1 MSNNRGERRDRTERK
16 EKSRKRK
23 LETAIGYSDW
33 IDEKPLGKFENNS
46 ISNEYA
52 NCGTPIKTNRKKG
65 HSNYRSKGQYGP
77 AVRWKPHDKR
87 QLDRGD
93 NERTTNED
101 QGRSRRHL
109 QKDGEPS

>member
-52 NCGTPIKTNRKKG
+52 SYGHSIKTNRKKG
-65 HSNYRSKGQYGP
+65 HSNYRSKGSYG
-77 AVRWKPHDKR
+77 AAMNWKPHDKR
-87 QLDRGD
+87 QLNKGEDEIRED
-93 NERTTNED
+93 NDEEVSND
-101 QGRSRRHL
+101 KH
-109 QKDGEPS
+109 